1 MSSDAPQISLI
12 VPYHNAAA
20 TLERCVSSIMRQDCQ
35 GLEVIFVNDASTDNS
50 ERVVLETL
58 AKYPNPAI
66 QTRNVV
72 LPLNLGCAGA
82 NGKGLQHAQ
91 GEYVARLDADD
102 ELAPN
107 ALSRLLEHARATHAD
122 IVAAAHIR
130 VEPNGKR
137 KTGSPQSPLDIN
149 HLRMDVTNY
158 SLWNKLIRRSLL
170 INNQIAPVEGIDC
183 WEDVVVTAPAMA
195 VANKVELLPDSL
207 YIYYQMKGSL
217 SRAAREKLLNHH
229 LKAALML
236 EQWFTARGLE
246 QQFKPFLDRLKLIAK
261 VKYLRG
267 KNKDVGAWLR
277 TFPEVNSRVMCI
289 SQVPLHYRLMF
300 KAVASLPESL
310 TQRIA
315 DFCDRFYK

>member
-1 MSSDAPQISLI
+1 MSSDAVPQVSLI

-20 TLERCVSSIMRQDCQ
+20 TIERCVSSIMRQDCQ

-50 ERVVLETL
+50 ERVLLESL
-58 AKYPNPAI
+58 EKYPNPEI
-66 QTRNVV
+66 EVRNVV

-82 NGKGLQHAQ
+82 NGKGLQHAR

-102 ELAPN
+102 ELAPG
-107 ALSRLLEHARATHAD
+107 ALSRLLDHARATDAD

-130 VEPNGKR
+130 VEPDGR
-137 KTGSPQSPLDIN
+137 RHAITPQSPLDIN

-170 INNQIAPVEGIDC
+170 IDNQIAPIEGIDC

-195 VANKVELLPDSL
+195 VARKVELLPDPL
-207 YIYYQMKGSL
+207 YIYYQIKGSL

-236 EQWFTARGLE
+236 EQWFIAHGLE
-246 QQFKPFLDRLKLIAK
+246 QRFKPFLDRLKLIAK

-267 KNKDVGAWLR
+267 KNKDIGAWLR
-277 TFPEVNSRVMCI
+277 TFPEVNSRVMSI
-289 SQVPLHYRLMF
+289 TQVPLHYRLMF
-300 KAVASLPESL
+300 KAVAILPESL
-310 TQRIA
+310 TQRLA
-315 DFCDRFYK
+315 DFCDRFY